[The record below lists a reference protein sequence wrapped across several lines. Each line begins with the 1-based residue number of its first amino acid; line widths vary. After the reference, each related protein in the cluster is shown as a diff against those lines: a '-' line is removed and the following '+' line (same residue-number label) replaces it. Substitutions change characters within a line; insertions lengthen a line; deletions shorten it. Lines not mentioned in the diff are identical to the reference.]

1 MEIGPVTSIRALP
14 VVRPLP
20 ADPELSGVFDIENF
34 ARIGDETYS
43 PSGGKSAGG
52 GEDEFDDPAVE
63 DEDEFQPRVADPA
76 PPHQISFF
84 A

>member
-43 PSGGKSAGG
+43 PSEGRSA
-52 GEDEFDDPAVE
+52 DDS
-63 DEDEFQPRVADPA
+63 DDA
-76 PPHQISFF
+76 PEELDTEEELELKAQQSNGREEQQINFF